1 MIDPFLLKNLEDR
14 MQKPVDV
21 FKKELTTIRTGR
33 ATPALLD
40 RIQVDAYGQMM
51 PINQVANVSVPDART
66 LLIQPWDKTLLGAVE
81 KAILKSDIG
90 IHPVNDG
97 NAIRL
102 AIPALTEERRKDLV
116 KVVKKKAEE
125 GKVSL
130 RNIRRDFN
138 DELKKLEKAGTASED
153 EVRTTQ
159 DKGQKLT
166 DRYIKDFDDISRH
179 KEKEIME
186 I

>member
-1 MIDPFLLKNLEDR
+1 M
-14 MQKPVDV
+14 
-21 FKKELTTIRTGR
+21 
-33 ATPALLD
+33 
-40 RIQVDAYGQMM
+40 
-51 PINQVANVSVPDART
+51 
-66 LLIQPWDKTLLGAVE
+66 
-81 KAILKSDIG
+81 
-90 IHPVNDG
+90 
-97 NAIRL
+97 
-102 AIPALTEERRKDLV
+102 
-116 KVVKKKAEE
+116 VKKKAEE
-125 GKVSL
+125 GKISL